1 VVSAWIAKVASVE
14 RDGLPPGSAAAYLFA
29 VACAG
34 AAAIAHIL
42 FLQFTNEIMPSIF
55 YNPAV
60 FAAALFGGISA
71 AAAAAGLS
79 IFCLWVIFNWLYAA
93 HQLTVASPVLTC
105 ALYLVAAV
113 VIVWIADR
121 YRASGP
127 RNRSKTGD
135 TAAQDAA
142 ASAGGGP
149 LAWSAAMTRL
159 RDWYVDP
166 RPNPLAG
173 YIMAVACIFIATLIR
188 FGFGWLGGELLP
200 LVSYYPGILL
210 AALVGGAGPGVFA
223 MILSLLAVWLAFPAP
238 VFSFGPLSR
247 EECVSLSVYVFVSL
261 LSIWL
266 AENRRTVSADAREF
280 RMLEWATPVL
290 VAFAAILLTTLA
302 LLAIDSYLAP
312 DHLVIGYLLPTV
324 VIAMHYGS
332 TLAVVTS
339 FAGGLAA
346 AYFLFPPKF
355 SFFVGDP
362 LNLAELGFF
371 LLLAVIA
378 SKAVAVVTDDM
389 RTRDSPTR
397 RSGWIG

>member
-1 VVSAWIAKVASVE
+1 MTVLSGWVAKLASVGRE
-14 RDGLPPGSAAAYLFA
+14 GLPPGSAAAYLFA
-29 VACAG
+29 AACAA

-71 AAAAAGLS
+71 GAAAAGLS
-79 IFCLWVIFNWLYAA
+79 IFFLWVIFNWLYAA
-93 HQLTVASPVLTC
+93 HQLAVASPVVTC
-105 ALYLVAAV
+105 ALYLAAAV
-113 VIVWIADR
+113 AIVWIADR
-121 YRASGP
+121 YRASG
-127 RNRSKTGD
+127 RGNRSKTS
-135 TAAQDAA
+135 DAA
-142 ASAGGGP
+142 ISK
-149 LAWSAAMTRL
+149 L
-159 RDWYVDP
+159 RDWYADP

-173 YIMAVACIFIATLIR
+173 YILAVACIFIATLIR

-223 MILSLLAVWLAFPAP
+223 MMLSLLAVWVAFPAP

-247 EECVSLSVYVFVSL
+247 EESVSLSVYVFVSL

-266 AENRRTVSADAREF
+266 AENRRAVSADARQA

-290 VAFAAILLTTLA
+290 IAFAAILLTTFA
-302 LLAIDSYLAP
+302 LLAIDSYLGP
-312 DHLVIGYLLPTV
+312 DHLVIGYLVPTV

-346 AYFLFPPKF
+346 AYFLFPPKL
-355 SFFVGDP
+355 SFYIGDP
-362 LNLAELGFF
+362 LNVAELGFF

-378 SKAVAVVTDDM
+378 SKAVAVVTDNI
-389 RTRDSPTR
+389 RTPDLPTR
-397 RSGWIG
+397 RAGRIG

>member
-1 VVSAWIAKVASVE
+1 VLSRWVAKLASVGCE
-14 RDGLPPGSAAAYLFA
+14 GPPPGSAASYLLA
-29 VACAG
+29 GACAG
-34 AAAIAHIL
+34 AAALAHIL

-71 AAAAAGLS
+71 GAAAAGLS
-79 IFCLWVIFNWLYAA
+79 IFFLWVIFNWLYAA
-93 HQLTVASPVLTC
+93 HQLAVASPVMMC

-113 VIVWIADR
+113 VIVWVADR
-121 YRASGP
+121 YRASGGH
-127 RNRSKTGD
+127 NRSTGD
-135 TAAQDAA
+135 GEAAGAA
-142 ASAGGGP
+142 TSASWP
-149 LAWSAAMTRL
+149 LAWPAAMSKL
-159 RDWYVDP
+159 RDWYADP

-173 YIMAVACIFIATLIR
+173 YVVAVACIFIATLIR

-210 AALVGGAGPGVFA
+210 AALVGGTGPGVFA

-247 EECVSLSVYVFVSL
+247 EESVSLSVYVFVSL

-266 AENRRTVSADAREF
+266 AENRRAVSADAREA

-290 VAFAAILLTTLA
+290 VAFAAIMLTTFA

-346 AYFLFPPKF
+346 AYFLFPPKL
-355 SFFVGDP
+355 SFYIGDP
-362 LNLAELGFF
+362 LNVAELGFF

-389 RTRDSPTR
+389 RTRDVSAR
-397 RSGWIG
+397 RPGRIG

>member
-1 VVSAWIAKVASVE
+1 VLMGWVE
-14 RDGLPPGSAAAYLFA
+14 KLEKTGREGLPPGSAAAYLLA
-29 VACAG
+29 GACAG

-42 FLQFTNEIMPSIF
+42 FLQFTSEIMPSIF

-60 FAAALFGGISA
+60 FAAALFGGITA
-71 AAAAAGLS
+71 GAAAAGLS
-79 IFCLWVIFNWLYAA
+79 IFFLWLIFNWLYAA
-93 HQLTVASPVLTC
+93 HQLVAASPVLTC

-121 YRASGP
+121 YRASGR
-127 RNRSKTGD
+127 RNRSEAGD
-135 TAAQDAA
+135 TTAADAA
-142 ASAGGGP
+142 ALASRP
-149 LAWSAAMTRL
+149 LTWSAAMTRL
-159 RDWYVDP
+159 RDWYADP

-173 YIMAVACIFIATLIR
+173 YIVAVVCIFIATLIR

-210 AALVGGAGPGVFA
+210 AALVGGAGPGVLA

-247 EECVSLSVYVFVSL
+247 EESVSLSVYVFVSL

-266 AENRRTVSADAREF
+266 AENRRAVSADARES

-290 VAFAAILLTTLA
+290 VAFAAVLLTTFA
-302 LLAIDSYLAP
+302 LLAIDSYLGP

-346 AYFLFPPKF
+346 AYFLFPPKL
-355 SFFVGDP
+355 SFYIGDP

-378 SKAVAVVTDDM
+378 SKAVAVVTDDI
-389 RTRDSPTR
+389 RTPDLPTR
-397 RSGWIG
+397 RSGRIG